1 MFLNCFKVF
10 AAGPSIYKLSL
21 CSRNQLSTEFETIKV
36 KLHSKIA
43 NAIFTQKKMYVFEFD
58 NVCIQFFHVFMT
70 LDIETIWF
78 MVSPYLR
85 YRAGVVPS
93 LLRVLS
99 ILRRFSCS
107 VTIGELP
114 PALTFPTG
122 VD

>member
-70 LDIETIWF
+70 LD
-78 MVSPYLR
+78 
-85 YRAGVVPS
+85 
-93 LLRVLS
+93 
-99 ILRRFSCS
+99 LRRSGSWCLRISGIGPELNHPFSGFYPS
-107 VTIGELP
+107 SGDLVAP
-114 PALTFPTG
+114 
-122 VD
+122 